1 MKRTFTTAAA
11 VLAAGGVGAV
21 GMATPALAAG
31 DSQLPATLPTDNGV
45 ANTAF
50 HAAGTLAS
58 AQKTV
63 GDVVPLDQQLSGR
76 AGDPVTGALGSTP
89 AGGVLKPVVDA
100 LGQATSGQTQGLDP
114 VSAVQ
119 EAKPVGETLPASK
132 SGAGDL
138 TGPVTNTVGQLPVAG
153 DLPVAKTGV
162 VDGVLPTSLTGS
174 LENLEPVATPQ
185 AKPGQLPSTNVVGE
199 TASGIV
205 ENAGTNVP
213 LGRSGDPVSGLIGNS
228 PLGGLTGGGAL
239 GNVTGNLPVGKSG
252 SPVDEVT
259 GLVSHG
265 PLGGATQLGN

>member
-31 DSQLPATLPTDNGV
+31 EPELPASLPTDNGV

-76 AGDPVTGALGSTP
+76 SADPVTDALGSTP
-89 AGGVLKPVVDA
+89 AAGALKPVVETI
-100 LGQATSGQTQGLDP
+100 GQATSGQ
-114 VSAVQ
+114 
-119 EAKPVGETLPASK
+119 TLPASK
-132 SGAGDL
+132 SGAGDV
-138 TGPVTNTVGQLPVAG
+138 TAPVTNTVGQLPVAG
-153 DLPVAKTGV
+153 DLPVGKTGA
-162 VDGVLPTSLTGS
+162 VDGVLPTSLVGS

-185 AKPGQLPSTNVVGE
+185 SKPGQGPSTNVVGD
-199 TASGIV
+199 AVGGVV

-213 LGRSGDPVSGLIGNS
+213 LGRTGGDPVSGLLGGGS
-228 PLGGLTGGGAL
+228 PLGGLPVGGDAL
-239 GNVTGNLPVGKSG
+239 GSVTGNLPVGKSG
-252 SPVDEVT
+252 SPVDQVT
-259 GLVSHG
+259 GMVSHG